1 MFFEIYKQLLSL
13 ESKVSKQKF
22 TPGTFT
28 GLIRKQFPKEDYAFR
43 TEKSYAVDPNSI
55 IVGGLYDKENDLDQ
69 LPHTEIILY
78 YYPEQLSFKGS
89 DLNWEQI
96 SFDIAECVAHEQ
108 IHRQQMLEK
117 KKLKRY
123 VSKSADKDLRVEQNY
138 LGHDEE
144 IDAYGFSI
152 AAESVTF
159 NKPYNMCTMYHVYK
173 QTFDT
178 DHSVVVKLEQEIVK
192 YLEQLKLEPNHDE
205 DYSGNRRGD
214 SR

>member
-28 GLIRKQFPKEDYAFR
+28 SLIRKQFPKEDYAFR

-55 IVGGLYDKENDLDQ
+55 IIGGLYDKENDCNH

-78 YYPEQLSFKGS
+78 YYPEQLSFEGNE
-89 DLNWEQI
+89 LNWEQI
-96 SFDIAECVAHEQ
+96 SFDIAECVVHEQ
-108 IHRQQMLEK
+108 IHRQQVLEK
-117 KKLKRY
+117 KKLKKY
-123 VSKSADKDLRVEQNY
+123 ISKSTNKELCIEQNY

-152 AAESVTF
+152 AAEAATF

-173 QTFDT
+173 HTFDT
-178 DHSVVVKLEQEIVK
+178 DRSVVVKLEQEIVK
-192 YLEQLKLEPNHDE
+192 YLEQLKLEPNHDK
-205 DYSGNRRGD
+205 DYSGNRRGN

>member
-13 ESKVSKQKF
+13 ESKVIAQKF

-28 GLIRKQFPKEDYAFR
+28 SLIRKQFPKEDYTFR
-43 TEKSYAVDPNSI
+43 TEKSYAVDPNSV
-55 IVGGLYDKENDLDQ
+55 IVGGLYDKENDCNH

-89 DLNWEQI
+89 ELNWKQI

-108 IHRQQMLEK
+108 IHRQQVLEK
-117 KKLKRY
+117 KKLKQY
-123 VSKSADKDLRVEQNY
+123 TSKSNNKELCIEQNY

-173 QTFDT
+173 HTFDT
-178 DHSVVVKLEQEIVK
+178 DRSVVVKLEQEIVK

-205 DYSGNRRGD
+205 DYSGNRRGN